1 MTMKGANL
9 FGKCV
14 RVAVLLAIV
23 PVVVSGLQADDEKDD
38 SGGSLGDL
46 FNKVKDLKV
55 PDSVATLPAQL
66 TELKDAYLKTAET
79 VEQLRGE
86 VDRLSAEVAALKAD
100 NSELHA
106 ALRDKRVRDD
116 LSKAAEVTSQEL
128 IEAFAGDRTAA
139 EAQWKG
145 RYVKVTGPVARI
157 ESGTQELFIF
167 LRGSDDGA
175 LVHCQVAR
183 DANFHVDVLPAQG
196 RVVSRNDRSTVLA
209 VGQPITVIG
218 TCTGADLNVV
228 VENGKVDGINVVR
241 KVETN
246 NKKKRR

>member
-1 MTMKGANL
+1 MKGATL
-9 FGKCV
+9 LGKCF
-14 RVAVLLAIV
+14 
-23 PVVVSGLQADDEKDD
+23 PVTVCLGLVFAGASTLRADDDKKD

-86 VDRLSAEVAALKAD
+86 VDRLSEEVAALKED
-100 NSELHA
+100 NFELRK
-106 ALRDKRVRDD
+106 ALDDKRVRDD
-116 LSKAAEVTSQEL
+116 LTKAAEVTSQEL
-128 IEAFAGDRTAA
+128 LEAFDGDRTAA
-139 EAQWKG
+139 EGQWKG
-145 RYVKVTGPVARI
+145 RYVKVTGPVAKI

-167 LRGSDDGA
+167 LRGTGEGA
-175 LVHCQVAR
+175 LVRCEINR
-183 DANFHVDVLPAQG
+183 DANFHVDVLAAQG

-218 TCTGADLNVV
+218 TCNGSDLNVV
-228 VENGKVDGINVVR
+228 VENGKVEGINVV
-241 KVETN
+241 KKAEN
-246 NKKKRR
+246 DKKKKK

>member
-1 MTMKGANL
+1 MKGATL
-9 FGKCV
+9 FGKCFPLTACLALV
-14 RVAVLLAIV
+14 PFFVGAV
-23 PVVVSGLQADDEKDD
+23 GLRADDDKKD

-79 VEQLRGE
+79 VEKLRGE
-86 VDRLSAEVAALKAD
+86 VDRLSEEVAALKAD
-100 NSELHA
+100 NGELRA
-106 ALRDKRVRDD
+106 ALNDKRVRDD
-116 LSKAAEVTSQEL
+116 LTKAAEVTSQEL
-128 IEAFAGDRTAA
+128 IEAFAGERLAA

-145 RYVKVTGPVARI
+145 RYVKITGPVAKI

-167 LRGSDDGA
+167 LRGTDEGA
-175 LVHCQVAR
+175 LVRCEINR
-183 DANFHVDVLPAQG
+183 DANFHVDVLAAQG

-218 TCTGADLNVV
+218 TCGGSDLNVLIENGKV
-228 VENGKVDGINVVR
+228 EGINVVKKVENGK
-241 KVETN
+241 
-246 NKKKRR
+246 KKKK